1 MQGLN
6 YEKGFTDPET
16 GLPILPDPNKALD
29 FYTNALELDPLNK

>member
-6 YEKGFTDPET
+6 YERGFSDPET
-16 GLPILPDPNKALD
+16 GLPIPPDSIKALD